1 MTQDPMAMSR
11 SMMAI
16 MAQAPTM
23 LAAYRAELAVS
34 GLGFGPEDL
43 AAISAGAAAHPFPR
57 GHEPGSAPAPADVE
71 AAQRVQ
77 AQVAATVWPEAGVPA
92 DDARLAPHGMS
103 LVAYAVAARAIG
115 WGGEDRALVERVVTA
130 LGHTLAE
137 YDEASAWWRAQV
149 TSDMV
154 IATLYGQLFSQIGE
168 LPTR

>member
-16 MAQAPTM
+16 MAQAPSM
-23 LAAYRAELAVS
+23 LTAYRAELAAR

-77 AQVAATVWPEAGVPA
+77 AQVASTVWPESGVPA
-92 DDARLAPHGMS
+92 DDARLAPHGKS

-115 WGGEDRALVERVVTA
+115 WGGEDRALVERVVTP

-154 IATLYGQLFSQIGE
+154 IATLYGQLFSQVGE

>member
-1 MTQDPMAMSR
+1 MSR
-11 SMMAI
+11 SMQAI
-16 MAQAPTM
+16 MAQAAAM
-23 LAAYRAELAVS
+23 LAAYRADLAAR
-34 GLGFGPEDL
+34 GLGFTADDL

-57 GHEPGSAPAPADVE
+57 GHEPGAPPAQADVE

-77 AQVAATVWPEAGVPA
+77 ALVASTVWPEAGVPPE
-92 DDARLAPHGMS
+92 DPRLAPHGMT
-103 LVAYAVAARAIG
+103 LVAYAVAARALG

-137 YDEASAWWRAQV
+137 WDEASAWWTGQC
-149 TSDMV
+149 TTDMV

>member
-1 MTQDPMAMSR
+1 MSR

-16 MAQAPTM
+16 MAQAPSM
-23 LAAYRAELAVS
+23 LTAYRAELAAR

-77 AQVAATVWPEAGVPA
+77 AQVASTVWPETGVSP
-92 DDARLAPHGMS
+92 DDPRLAPHGMS
-103 LVAYAVAARAIG
+103 LVAFAVAARAIG

-137 YDEASAWWRAQV
+137 YDEASAWWSGQC
-149 TSDMV
+149 TTDMV

>member
-23 LAAYRAELAVS
+23 LASYRAELAAR
-34 GLGFGPEDL
+34 GLGFGTDDL
-43 AAISAGAAAHPFPR
+43 AAISAGAEAHPFPV
-57 GHEPGSAPAPADVE
+57 GHMPGAPPTAADTE
-71 AAQRVQ
+71 AVQRVQ
-77 AQVAATVWPEAGVPA
+77 AQVAATVWPEAGVPP
-92 DDARLAPHGMS
+92 DDPRLSPHGMP

-115 WGGEDRALVERVVTA
+115 WGGEDRALVERVVVA

-137 YDEASAWWRAQV
+137 YDEASAWWSAQL

-154 IATLYGQLFSQIGE
+154 IATLYGQLFAQVGE
-168 LPTR
+168 LPAR